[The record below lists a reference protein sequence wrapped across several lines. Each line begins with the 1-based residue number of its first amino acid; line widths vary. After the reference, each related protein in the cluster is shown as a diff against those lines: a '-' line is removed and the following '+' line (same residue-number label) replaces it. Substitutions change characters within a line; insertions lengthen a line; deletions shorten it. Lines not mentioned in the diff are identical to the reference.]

1 MRAVCGGISGG
12 VRLAYIGVGIV
23 KLFRTD
29 LRIPREFMAYPTKP
43 AKYSS
48 SKEGLVD

>member
-1 MRAVCGGISGG
+1 MVFGGYRFGVHLVC
-12 VRLAYIGVGIV
+12 IGDGNL

-29 LRIPREFMAYPTKP
+29 LRILRELMAYPIKP

>member
-1 MRAVCGGISGG
+1 MEFWLV
-12 VRLAYIGVGIV
+12 YIKCASVLDFL

-29 LRIPREFMAYPTKP
+29 LRISRENMAYPIKP
-43 AKYSS
+43 ANYSS